1 MKQKYLIHCQVGLLF
16 LHVFPK
22 AYMHIM
28 TNKQF
33 GGNEL
38 GESKHSQ
45 MLMYFRKKYVKL
57 RNAACSCNWPIKKE
71 THLLFVF
78 HLKFFCHTSKRI
90 FLSRITH
97 EYLQLFILLD

>member
-45 MLMYFRKKYVKL
+45 MLMYFRKKIRK
-57 RNAACSCNWPIKKE
+57 
-71 THLLFVF
+71 
-78 HLKFFCHTSKRI
+78 
-90 FLSRITH
+90 ITKCCMF
-97 EYLQLFILLD
+97 LQLANKKRNSSFVRFLLKVFLPYKQKNIFVKDNT